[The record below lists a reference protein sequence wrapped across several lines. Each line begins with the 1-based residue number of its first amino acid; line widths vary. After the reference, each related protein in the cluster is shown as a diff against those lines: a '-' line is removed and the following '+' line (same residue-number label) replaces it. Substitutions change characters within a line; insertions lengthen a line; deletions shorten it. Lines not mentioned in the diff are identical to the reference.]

1 MGAAVSIEG
10 RTLAVISAGYWG
22 KRRSYVRLA
31 ELGARLVVID
41 EPGHWSASLVED
53 GIAVAWL
60 PAAVTGDPDVDAAAI
75 VDVLDEARIRPDGI
89 VTFWEI
95 SIAVA
100 ARVAA
105 RLGLPGNPPD
115 SVDAAR
121 SKVRTRELSTSLGL
135 PTPKARRVRSLDE
148 LFAAS
153 DYVGF
158 PAVVKPEF
166 GASSVGCIRVDDVE
180 SLPKVYS
187 MVRDVV
193 AADELSFFR
202 AGNDLLLEQYL
213 DGVEFDVDLVLEDGE
228 CAFSSVSQQSPTA
241 EPAFQETGL
250 HCPPDHSARQVRRL
264 VDLSVQTVQAFGF
277 VQGVMHVEGKCTA
290 HGPRIVEVN
299 ARMGGG
305 RIHQIVDAVWG
316 VDLIEAHLRSALG
329 LPQELEP
336 SRKPRCAVVNVLVY
350 APATGRLE
358 ALPFRPVTPEA
369 DPGLVIDVAAE
380 VGQEV
385 DGPDRM
391 FSTVLADVYVGAK
404 NLRHG
409 RSLVAEVLRDP
420 PVVVPSLR
428 RPARI

>member
-1 MGAAVSIEG
+1 MGSAVSIEG

-166 GASSVGCIRVDDVE
+166 GASAVGCIRVDDVE
-180 SLPKVYS
+180 SLPHVYS
-187 MVRDVV
+187 KVRDVV
-193 AADELSFFR
+193 AIDDMSFFR

-213 DGVEFDVDLVLEDGE
+213 DGVEFDVDLVMHEGA
-228 CAFSSVSQQSPTA
+228 CVFSSVSQNWPTV
-241 EPAFQETGL
+241 EPSFQETGL
-250 HCPPDHSARQVRRL
+250 HCPPDHSRREVDRL
-264 VDLSVQTVQAFGF
+264 VDLSIDTAQRFGLHR
-277 VQGVMHVEGKCTA
+277 GVLHIEGKCTSR
-290 HGPRIVEVN
+290 GPRVVEVN

-305 RIHQIVDAVWG
+305 RVAEIVRDVWG
-316 VDLIEAHLRSALG
+316 VDLVEATARAALG
-329 LPQELEP
+329 LAPNVKP
-336 SRKPRCAVVNVLVY
+336 SRKPRCTALNIML
-350 APATGRLE
+350 ASPRTGRLASLPLPTE
-358 ALPFRPVTPEA
+358 PPKGCLSYAVDGALPVGTEVTGPEDLFVSVVA
-369 DPGLVIDVAAE
+369 DITLMAKDLREARAIA
-380 VGQEV
+380 
-385 DGPDRM
+385 
-391 FSTVLADVYVGAK
+391 STIIE
-404 NLRHG
+404 H
-409 RSLVAEVLRDP
+409 P
-420 PVVVPSLR
+420 PVVEPV
-428 RPARI
+428 

>member
-1 MGAAVSIEG
+1 MGAAVTIDG

-41 EPGHWSASLVED
+41 EPGHWSTSLVDD

-75 VDVLDEARIRPDGI
+75 VDALAAAGIHPDGI

-100 ARVAA
+100 ARVAVL
-105 RLGLPGNPPD
+105 LGLPGNPPD

-153 DYVGF
+153 GYVGF

-166 GASSVGCIRVDDVE
+166 GASAVGCIRVDDVE

-187 MVRDVV
+187 IVRDVV
-193 AADELSFFR
+193 AADDLSFFR

-213 DGVEFDVDLVLEDGE
+213 DGVEFDVDLVMHEGE
-228 CAFSSVSQQSPTA
+228 CAFSSVSQNWPTV
-241 EPAFQETGL
+241 EPSFQETGL
-250 HCPPDHSARQVRRL
+250 HCPPDHNRREVERL
-264 VDLSVQTVQAFGF
+264 VQLSIDTAQRFGLHR
-277 VQGVMHVEGKCTA
+277 GVLHIEGKCTSR
-290 HGPRIVEVN
+290 GPRVIEVN

-305 RIHQIVDAVWG
+305 RVAEIVREVWG
-316 VDLIEAHLRSALG
+316 VDLVEASARAALG
-329 LPQELEP
+329 LSPNVKP
-336 SRKPRCAVVNVLVY
+336 SRKPRCTALNIML
-350 APATGRLE
+350 ASPRTGRLTS
-358 ALPFRPVTPEA
+358 LPLPTEPPKGCLSFA
-369 DPGLVIDVAAE
+369 
-380 VGQEV
+380 V
-385 DGPDRM
+385 DGAVPVGTEVTGPEDL
-391 FSTVLADVYVGAK
+391 FVSVVADITLMAK
-404 NLRHG
+404 D
-409 RSLVAEVLRDP
+409 LRDARAIATTITEHP
-420 PVVVPSLR
+420 PVVEPV
-428 RPARI
+428 